1 MLVGRHD
8 RGRPAC
14 PRLAAFLSLQSE
26 MILPFCRSAAI
37 SVMTGTDD
45 CLGESS
51 EYCLSRVA
59 VDAVEAIDAEERK
72 RG

>member
-1 MLVGRHD
+1 
-8 RGRPAC
+8 
-14 PRLAAFLSLQSE
+14 
-26 MILPFCRSAAI
+26 
-37 SVMTGTDD
+37 MTGTDD